1 MKPFRFSTAMA
12 FVLFG
17 AFLLLAPSPAHAQK
31 KGSKRNL
38 VTAEDIAKYPN
49 DTLERIIARKVP
61 GVDVVL
67 APNGGNMLRIRNAHT
82 LPDAQS
88 GEMHDKPPLYV
99 VDGMPI
105 RTNDGTLPPLEP
117 EDVDSIRVLKGAETA
132 AWGLEGS
139 DGVVLFTTK
148 RGSTRGKGGFN
159 Q

>member
-1 MKPFRFSTAMA
+1 MKPFRFTSAVALALFAA
-12 FVLFG
+12 FM
-17 AFLLLAPSPAHAQK
+17 LLAPSAAHAQK

-67 APNGGNMLRIRNAHT
+67 APGGGNMLRIRNATT

-88 GEMHDKPPLYV
+88 GEMYDKPPLYV
-99 VDGMPI
+99 VDGVPI
-105 RTNDGTLPPLEP
+105 RTTDGSLPPLDP
-117 EDVDSIRVLKGAETA
+117 LDLDSIRVLKGAETA
-132 AWGLEGS
+132 AWGLEGA

-148 RGSTRGKGGFN
+148 RGSSRTSGSFN